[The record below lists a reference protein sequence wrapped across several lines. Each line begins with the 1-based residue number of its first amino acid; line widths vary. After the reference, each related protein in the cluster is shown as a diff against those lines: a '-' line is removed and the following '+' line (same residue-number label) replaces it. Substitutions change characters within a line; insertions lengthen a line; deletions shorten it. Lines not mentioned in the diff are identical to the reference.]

1 MVESKKKQE
10 YFNFCVGTP
19 SSLHSVYWTVDVIQ
33 KNWKSVLSYSCLGV
47 IRYYKNIYSNYSI
60 LTRYYRRRKLE
71 GLREKRLRVI
81 ASRPDF
87 NCLKYLI
94 SNPNHLLNL
103 SPPYQVPSLQGKDS
117 VFVVAV
123 RDSVLSIAECA
134 VLKHCLK
141 TH

>member
-1 MVESKKKQE
+1 MSIDISHINKRYFRFSIIFKVEKGSKDQKVEQPLKKDSGK
-10 YFNFCVGTP
+10 Y
-19 SSLHSVYWTVDVIQ
+19 L
-33 KNWKSVLSYSCLGV
+33 
-47 IRYYKNIYSNYSI
+47 

-71 GLREKRLRVI
+71 GLGEKRLRVI
-81 ASRPDF
+81 ANRQDF
-87 NCLKYLI
+87 YCLKYLT

-103 SPPYQVPSLQGKDS
+103 GPPYQVPSLQGKDS

-123 RDSVLSIAECA
+123 RDSFLSIAECA